1 MSHINKNIPNK
12 DGGIYM
18 GAIRIEAH
26 FYIFQFL
33 GRVDKMSR
41 R

>member
-1 MSHINKNIPNK
+1 MSHINKNIPK
-12 DGGIYM
+12 KMEEYM